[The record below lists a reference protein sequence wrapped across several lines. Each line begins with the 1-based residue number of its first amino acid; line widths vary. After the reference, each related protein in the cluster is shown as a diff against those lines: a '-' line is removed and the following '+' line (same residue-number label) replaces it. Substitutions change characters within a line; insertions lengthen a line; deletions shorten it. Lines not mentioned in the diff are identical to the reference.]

1 MSDATQPPT
10 ALILVVDDDRTLR
23 ALLRLAMEEE
33 GYQVAEV
40 SQGEQCLAE
49 FSRLQPDMVL
59 LDITL
64 PGVGGLEVLRRIRAN
79 RDNAK
84 VLMFSMHE
92 DPVFASRAM
101 QAGARGYITKN
112 NAADHLVEAVSKVLE
127 GKIYLS
133 PDMAQQLAILNID
146 SGTSALSDLSRRE
159 LEILRL
165 LGEGKSMNEI
175 SDVLGI
181 SYKTVANNLTQIKS
195 KLDINKTAE
204 LMRFA
209 ISHGLSS

>member
-1 MSDATQPPT
+1 MNNIT
-10 ALILVVDDDRTLR
+10 ILVVDDHPIVR
-23 ALLRLAMEEE
+23 AGVRQLIQQIPKATVYEAETGEE
-33 GYQVAEV
+33 GYKMFQDVY
-40 SQGEQCLAE
+40 
-49 FSRLQPDMVL
+49 PDMVL

-64 PGVGGLEVLRRIRAN
+64 PGIGGLEVLRRIRAY
-79 RDNAK
+79 REDAK

-101 QAGARGYITKN
+101 QAGAKGYITKN
-112 NAADHLVEAVSKVLE
+112 NAADHLVEAIEKVLD
-127 GKIYLS
+127 GKVYLS
-133 PDMAQQLAILNID
+133 ADTAQELAMLNIGA
-146 SGTSALSDLSRRE
+146 GTSALSDLSRRE

-181 SYKTVANNLTQIKS
+181 SYKTVANNLTQIKN
-195 KLDINKTAE
+195 KLDISKTAE

>member
-1 MSDATQPPT
+1 MNVIT
-10 ALILVVDDDRTLR
+10 ILVVDDHPIVR
-23 ALLRLAMEEE
+23 AGCRQLIQQIPNTKVIEAETGEE
-33 GYQVAEV
+33 GY
-40 SQGEQCLAE
+40 
-49 FSRLQPDMVL
+49 RLFQENYPDMVL

-64 PGVGGLEVLRRIRAN
+64 PGIGGLEVLRKMRAN
-79 RDNAK
+79 RENAK

-101 QAGARGYITKN
+101 QAGAKGYITKN
-112 NAADHLVEAVSKVLE
+112 NAADYLVEAVEKVLV
-127 GKIYLS
+127 GKTYLS
-133 PDMAQQLAILNID
+133 PDTAQQLAMLNIGA
-146 SGTSALSDLSRRE
+146 GTSALSDLSRRE

-165 LGEGKSMNEI
+165 LGEGKSMTEI
-175 SDVLGI
+175 SGLLGI

>member
-1 MSDATQPPT
+1 MKTNIT
-10 ALILVVDDDRTLR
+10 ILVVDDHPIVRSGVRQLIQQIPNVNVIEAETGED
-23 ALLRLAMEEE
+23 
-33 GYQVAEV
+33 GYKQFQSVY
-40 SQGEQCLAE
+40 
-49 FSRLQPDMVL
+49 PDMVL

-64 PGVGGLEVLRRIRAN
+64 PGIGGLEVLRRIRAY
-79 RDNAK
+79 REDAK

-101 QAGARGYITKN
+101 QAGAKGYITKN
-112 NAADHLVEAVSKVLE
+112 NAADHLVEAVEKVLD

-133 PDMAQQLAILNID
+133 ADTAQELAMLNIGA
-146 SGTSALSDLSRRE
+146 GTSALSELSRRE

-175 SDVLGI
+175 SEVLGI
-181 SYKTVANNLTQIKS
+181 SYKTVANNLTQIKN
-195 KLDINKTAE
+195 KLDISKTAE

>member
-1 MSDATQPPT
+1 MKQ
-10 ALILVVDDDRTLR
+10 ALTILVVDDHPIVR
-23 ALLRLAMEEE
+23 AGCRQLIQQIPSATVLEAETGEE
-33 GYQVAEV
+33 GY
-40 SQGEQCLAE
+40 
-49 FSRLQPDMVL
+49 RLFQESQPDMVL

-79 RDNAK
+79 REDAK

-101 QAGARGYITKN
+101 QSGARGYITKN
-112 NAADHLVEAVSKVLE
+112 NAAGHLVEAVNKVLD

-133 PDMAQQLAILNID
+133 PDMAQQLAMLNID
-146 SGTSALSDLSRRE
+146 AGTSALSDLSRRE

-165 LGEGKSMNEI
+165 LGEGKSMTEI
-175 SDVLGI
+175 SEVLGI

-195 KLDINKTAE
+195 KLDISKTAE

-209 ISHGLSS
+209 ISHGISS

>member
-1 MSDATQPPT
+1 MNVIT
-10 ALILVVDDDRTLR
+10 ILVVDDHPIVR
-23 ALLRLAMEEE
+23 AGCRQLIQQIPNARVIEAETGEE
-33 GYQVAEV
+33 GY
-40 SQGEQCLAE
+40 
-49 FSRLQPDMVL
+49 RLFQENYPDMVL

-64 PGVGGLEVLRRIRAN
+64 PGIGGLEVLRKMRAN
-79 RDNAK
+79 RENAK

-101 QAGARGYITKN
+101 QAGAKGYITKN
-112 NAADHLVEAVSKVLE
+112 NAADYLVEAVEKVLA
-127 GKIYLS
+127 GKTYLS
-133 PDMAQQLAILNID
+133 PDTAQQLAMLNIGA
-146 SGTSALSDLSRRE
+146 GTSALSDLSRRE

-165 LGEGKSMNEI
+165 LGEGKSMTEI
-175 SDVLGI
+175 SDLLGI

>member
-1 MSDATQPPT
+1 MTPNIT
-10 ALILVVDDDRTLR
+10 ILVVDDHPIVR
-23 ALLRLAMEEE
+23 AGVRQLIQQIPNVKVVEAETGED
-33 GYQVAEV
+33 GYRQFQDVY
-40 SQGEQCLAE
+40 
-49 FSRLQPDMVL
+49 PDMVL

-64 PGVGGLEVLRRIRAN
+64 PGIGGLEVLRRIRAY
-79 RDNAK
+79 REDAK

-101 QAGARGYITKN
+101 QAGAKGYITKN
-112 NAADHLVEAVSKVLE
+112 NAADHLVEAVQKVLD
-127 GKIYLS
+127 GKVYLS
-133 PDMAQQLAILNID
+133 ADTAQELAMLNIGA
-146 SGTSALSDLSRRE
+146 GTSALSDLSRRE

-181 SYKTVANNLTQIKS
+181 SYKTVANNLTQIKN
-195 KLDINKTAE
+195 KLDISKTAE

>member
-1 MSDATQPPT
+1 MNVIT
-10 ALILVVDDDRTLR
+10 ILVVDDHPIVR
-23 ALLRLAMEEE
+23 AGCRQLIQQISNTKVIEAETGEE
-33 GYQVAEV
+33 GY
-40 SQGEQCLAE
+40 
-49 FSRLQPDMVL
+49 RLFQENYPDMVL

-64 PGVGGLEVLRRIRAN
+64 PGIGGLEVLRKMRAN
-79 RDNAK
+79 RENAK

-112 NAADHLVEAVSKVLE
+112 NAADYLVEAVEKVLA
-127 GKIYLS
+127 GKTYLS
-133 PDMAQQLAILNID
+133 PDTAQQLAMLNIGA
-146 SGTSALSDLSRRE
+146 GTSALSDLSRRE

-165 LGEGKSMNEI
+165 LGEGKSMTEI
-175 SDVLGI
+175 SNLLGI

>member
-1 MSDATQPPT
+1 
-10 ALILVVDDDRTLR
+10 
-23 ALLRLAMEEE
+23 
-33 GYQVAEV
+33 
-40 SQGEQCLAE
+40 
-49 FSRLQPDMVL
+49 MVL

-79 RDNAK
+79 REDAK

-101 QAGARGYITKN
+101 QSGARGYITKN
-112 NAADHLVEAVSKVLE
+112 NAADHLVEAVNKVLD

-133 PDMAQQLAILNID
+133 PDMAQQLAMLNID
-146 SGTSALSDLSRRE
+146 AGTSALSDLSRRE

-165 LGEGKSMNEI
+165 LGEGKSMTEI
-175 SDVLGI
+175 SEVLGI

-195 KLDINKTAE
+195 KLDISKTAE

-209 ISHGLSS
+209 ISHGISS

>member
-1 MSDATQPPT
+1 MNVIT
-10 ALILVVDDDRTLR
+10 ILVVDDHPIVR
-23 ALLRLAMEEE
+23 AGCRQLIQQISNTKVIEAETGEE
-33 GYQVAEV
+33 GY
-40 SQGEQCLAE
+40 
-49 FSRLQPDMVL
+49 RLFQENYPDMVL

-64 PGVGGLEVLRRIRAN
+64 PGIGGLEVLRKMRAN
-79 RDNAK
+79 RENAK

-101 QAGARGYITKN
+101 QAGAKGYITKN
-112 NAADHLVEAVSKVLE
+112 NAADYLVEAVEKVLA
-127 GKIYLS
+127 GKTYLS
-133 PDMAQQLAILNID
+133 PDTAQQLAMLNIGA
-146 SGTSALSDLSRRE
+146 GTSALSDLSRRE

-165 LGEGKSMNEI
+165 LGEGKSMTEI
-175 SDVLGI
+175 SNLLGI

>member
-1 MSDATQPPT
+1 MTKEI
-10 ALILVVDDDRTLR
+10 LILVVDDHPIVR
-23 ALLRLAMEEE
+23 AGVRQLIQQVPSAKVEEAETGEE
-33 GYQVAEV
+33 GYRLFQE
-40 SQGEQCLAE
+40 
-49 FSRLQPDMVL
+49 LQPDMVL

-64 PGVGGLEVLRRIRAN
+64 PGIGGLEVLRRIRAN
-79 RDNAK
+79 REGAK

-112 NAADHLVEAVSKVLE
+112 NAADHLVEAIEKVLA

-133 PDMAQQLAILNID
+133 ADTAQELAMLNIGQ
-146 SGTSALSDLSRRE
+146 GTSALSDLSRRE

-165 LGEGKSMNEI
+165 LGEGRSMTDI

-181 SYKTVANNLTQIKS
+181 SYKTVANNLTQIKN
-195 KLDINKTAE
+195 KLDISKTAE

-209 ISHGLSS
+209 ISHGLST

>member
-1 MSDATQPPT
+1 MNVIT
-10 ALILVVDDDRTLR
+10 ILVVDDHPIVR
-23 ALLRLAMEEE
+23 AGCRQLIQQIPNAKVIEAETGEE
-33 GYQVAEV
+33 GY
-40 SQGEQCLAE
+40 
-49 FSRLQPDMVL
+49 RLFQENYPDMVL

-64 PGVGGLEVLRRIRAN
+64 PGIGGLEVLRKMRAN
-79 RDNAK
+79 RENAK

-101 QAGARGYITKN
+101 QAGAKGYITKN
-112 NAADHLVEAVSKVLE
+112 NAADYLVEAVEKVLA
-127 GKIYLS
+127 GKTYLS
-133 PDMAQQLAILNID
+133 PDTAQQLAMLNIGA
-146 SGTSALSDLSRRE
+146 GTSALSDLSRRE

-165 LGEGKSMNEI
+165 LGEGKSMTEI
-175 SDVLGI
+175 SDLLGI

>member
-1 MSDATQPPT
+1 MAKATT
-10 ALILVVDDDRTLR
+10 ILVVDDHPIVR
-23 ALLRLAMEEE
+23 AGVRQLIQQIPSASVEEAETGEE
-33 GYQVAEV
+33 GY
-40 SQGEQCLAE
+40 
-49 FSRLQPDMVL
+49 RLFQELYPDMVI

-64 PGVGGLEVLRRIRAN
+64 PGIGGLEVLRRIRAN
-79 RDNAK
+79 RENAK

-112 NAADHLVEAVSKVLE
+112 NAADHLVEAIEKVLA

-133 PDMAQQLAILNID
+133 ADTAQQLAMLNIGA
-146 SGTSALSDLSRRE
+146 GTSALSDLSRRE

-165 LGEGKSMNEI
+165 VGEGKSMNDI
-175 SDVLGI
+175 SDIIGI
-181 SYKTVANNLTQIKS
+181 SYKTVANNLTQIKN
-195 KLDINKTAE
+195 KLDISKTAE

-209 ISHGLSS
+209 ISHGLSA